1 MFVVAGQVSPRPT
14 LPEYGQPQV
23 VVAVV
28 FVDAAEPAAAQTA
41 ALARIDQD
49 GWDVDEVFF
58 ARPAERQDIPAE
70 SSDLATFDEAE
81 RTGIA
86 SCYHRFPFRA
96 GAHPPS

>member
-49 GWDVDEVFF
+49 GWDLDEVFF
-58 ARPAERQDIPAE
+58 ARPAARDEIPPGTI
-70 SSDLATFDEAE
+70 DLTAFDEAVQL
-81 RTGIA
+81 GIA
-86 SCYHRFPFRA
+86 SCYHRLPFR
-96 GAHPPS
+96 PRQSSS